1 MFKPVMIANRGE
13 IARRVIRTAALIA
26 SFKIAGPRT
35 NLAFHAELLDS
46 GEFASGQ
53 YDTSVVAR
61 LR

>member
-1 MFKPVMIANRGE
+1 MIANRGE
-13 IARRVIRTAALIA
+13 IARRVIRTATLLA

-53 YDTSVVAR
+53 YDTSEVAR

>member
-1 MFKPVMIANRGE
+1 MIANRGE